1 MALICGVDEAGRGPV
16 IGPMV
21 IVGITIDEAKES
33 KLQWIG
39 VKDSKLLTPKRR
51 EILFEKIL
59 GIVKGYKIEIISPS
73 QIDAALNDA
82 DMNLNW
88 LEAVKTAG
96 IINKLKPNK
105 AYIDS
110 PSNNLKDYKNYLKNR
125 ITNKKTELI
134 VEHKA
139 DKNHPCVGAA
149 SIIAKVTRD
158 KEIAKIKRATGQEI
172 GSGYTSDPITVD
184 FLKKNYDKYPD
195 IMRKTWAP
203 YRDIIKNKKQ
213 KKLNNYLG

>member
-110 PSNNLKDYKNYLKNR
+110 PSNNLR
-125 ITNKKTELI
+125 
-134 VEHKA
+134 
-139 DKNHPCVGAA
+139 
-149 SIIAKVTRD
+149 
-158 KEIAKIKRATGQEI
+158 
-172 GSGYTSDPITVD
+172 
-184 FLKKNYDKYPD
+184 
-195 IMRKTWAP
+195 W
-203 YRDIIKNKKQ
+203 
-213 KKLNNYLG
+213 

>member
-21 IVGITIDEAKES
+21 IVGILVNEKQES

-39 VKDSKLLTPKRR
+39 VKDSKLLSPRQR
-51 EILFEKIL
+51 ETLFEKIL
-59 GIVKGYKIEIISPS
+59 AIVKDYKIEIISPS
-73 QIDAALNDA
+73 QIDAALNDT

-88 LEAVKTAG
+88 LEAIKTAG
-96 IINKLKPNK
+96 IINKLKPHK

-110 PSNNLKDYKNYLKNR
+110 PSNNLNDYRNYIKNR
-125 ITNKKTELI
+125 LTSKKTELC

-139 DKNHPCVGAA
+139 DKNHPSVGAA

-158 KEIAKIKRATGQEI
+158 KEIKKIKRQTGQEI
-172 GSGYTSDPITVD
+172 GSGYTSDPVTVD

-195 IMRKTWAP
+195 IIRKSWIS
-203 YRDIIKNKKQ
+203 YKEIIKDKKQ
-213 KKLNNYLG
+213 RKLREF